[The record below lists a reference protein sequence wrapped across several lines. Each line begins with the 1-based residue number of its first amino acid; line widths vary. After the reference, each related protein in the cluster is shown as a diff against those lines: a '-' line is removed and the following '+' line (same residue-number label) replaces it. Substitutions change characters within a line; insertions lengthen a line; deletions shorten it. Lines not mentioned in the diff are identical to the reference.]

1 MEYADRLACARC
13 ADLARGCGAG
23 AGSND
28 SSPDDSNAGGRTDR
42 SACACSRREVR
53 PRSRGTAQAASLAA
67 TLARLT
73 GRAGYFFA
81 GITGSCRYDG
91 RSPPE

>member
-1 MEYADRLACARC
+1 MEHADRLAGARC
-13 ADLARGCGAG
+13 ADLARGRGAG
-23 AGSND
+23 AGND

-53 PRSRGTAQAASLAA
+53 PRSRGAAQAASVAA

-81 GITGSCRYDG
+81 GITGSSRYDG